1 MTFGTTVPPPNRPGQ
16 PLTQPAGRDTDAG
29 MPRLLPTHGAV
40 PVDLASHLHRFG
52 RLRYAGQAGRL
63 IPVLKA
69 AGLTGRGG
77 AAFPVYRKL
86 AAVAQAG
93 TRPVVIGNGAEGEPA
108 SDKDKSLL
116 WISPHLV
123 LDGLQ
128 LAAEAVGSGAVGLY
142 LNRHPR
148 LLEAL
153 RAALAERAAAGLD
166 LAAVEIFDAP
176 PRFLAGEES
185 ALASRVNGGPARPRF
200 KPPMVFERGVAGRPT
215 LVHNVETLAHL
226 ALIARFGPHWFRA
239 AGTADEPGSMLCT
252 LHQADG
258 RRDVVETEL
267 GTPLRSLL
275 TLDSS
280 TQAVLSGGYH
290 GAWLPAA
297 DAAQMTLSNADLEPA
312 GAFVGAGV
320 LAALPADRCGIAE
333 AARVARYLALES
345 AGQCGPC
352 FNGLPRMAAALAEL
366 ASPRPDPRAVTD
378 MFRWAGLV
386 QGRGACHHPDGSVR
400 FIRSALHVFRDEI
413 TRHGQGRCVD
423 PARRPF
429 LPLPADNPLSLADWS

>member
-1 MTFGTTVPPPNRPGQ
+1 MTYGTTVPHPGQ
-16 PLTQPAGRDTDAG
+16 SGEPLGRPADSAG
-29 MPRLLPTHGAV
+29 LPRLLPDQGAAA
-40 PVDLASHLHRFG
+40 VDLPAHLHRFG
-52 RLRYAGQAGRL
+52 HLPYTGRAGRL
-63 IPVLKA
+63 IPVLQA

-77 AAFPVYRKL
+77 AAFPVHRKL

-93 TRPVVIGNGAEGEPA
+93 TKPVVIGNGAEGEPA
-108 SDKDKSLL
+108 SEKDKSLL
-116 WISPHLV
+116 WISPHLI

-128 LAAEAVGSGAVGLY
+128 LAAEAVGSDSVGLY
-142 LNRHPR
+142 LSRHPR
-148 LLEAL
+148 LLDKL
-153 RAALAERAAAGLD
+153 HAAIADRAAARVD
-166 LAAVEIFDAP
+166 RATVEIFDAP

-226 ALIARFGPHWFRA
+226 ALIARFGPDWFRE
-239 AGTADEPGSMLCT
+239 AGTDEEPGSMLCT

-275 TLDSS
+275 TLDGH

-297 DAAQMTLSNADLEPA
+297 DAARMTLSNADLRPA
-312 GAFVGAGV
+312 GSFVGAGV
-320 LAALPADRCGIAE
+320 LAALPADCCGIAE

-352 FNGLPRMAAALAEL
+352 FSGLPRIAAAMAEI

-378 MFRWAGLV
+378 MIRWSSLV

-413 TRHGQGRCVD
+413 TLHGQGRCVD

-429 LPLPADNPLSLADWS
+429 LPLPADTALSAADWS